1 MVLCDHNVTD
11 AYSSEY
17 HRKNVSSEAF
27 QQDREWFNSLHFIP
41 IFLSVCHSHIA
52 DLVGMSNAIAI
63 LYLILY
69 KCVNNVHVES
79 TDNKCVPNLKTK
91 TFSPDFYDR
100 LLTLL
105 KPVDSGVLTVIS
117 SWLTDFF
124 FYVLFQLLKHL
135 FLQHIT
141 HQVHCMCKYSNCL
154 LTTIIFIHKYLLN
167 I

>member
-124 FYVLFQLLKHL
+124 FLCIISV
-135 FLQHIT
+135 IET
-141 HQVHCMCKYSNCL
+141 SV
-154 LTTIIFIHKYLLN
+154 LTTYNPSSTLYVQIFKLFADHNHFYS
-167 I
+167 